1 MSNDLIGPD
10 ELIKV
15 RRCSRCRATLLTRY
29 FELNGKHEYFKTCNT
44 CREKRINRNAIRCT
58 KITPLSDSLLRQP
71 PPVRLP
77 VQRYVAELV
86 LTEANKLFFM
96 GQALEYIPNETAK
109 FSTYRLAPNTLR
121 LVFQKRCAMII
132 LDYGDTWRSIKRVID
147 EEVCGEKAKECQL
160 CCEDFKGGYF
170 RNSKNKNY
178 NFPNVQCK
186 VCFNSYCLDCQV
198 SIFKRHR
205 GVIVCPYCRHR
216 AGSEIGYSP
225 GLLEKH
231 IQALKVGV
239 VYDTFWDVPF
249 GYSKGVPFDTQN
261 QCVGSDSF

>member
-1 MSNDLIGPD
+1 M
-10 ELIKV
+10 
-15 RRCSRCRATLLTRY
+15 
-29 FELNGKHEYFKTCNT
+29 
-44 CREKRINRNAIRCT
+44 
-58 KITPLSDSLLRQP
+58 SDSLLRQP

-77 VQRYVAELV
+77 IQLYVAELV

-121 LVFQKRCAMII
+121 LVFKKR
-132 LDYGDTWRSIKRVID
+132 
-147 EEVCGEKAKECQL
+147 EVCGEKAKECQL

-170 RNSKNKNY
+170 RNSKNTNY

-239 VYDTFWDVPF
+239 VYDTFWDVTF

-261 QCVGSDSF
+261 QGVGSNSF